1 MTNPEETAA
10 PAHSRRGF
18 VVGIL
23 LCVVATAFEAMA
35 VLTAMPA
42 AAKDLG
48 GLDYYAWTF
57 TGFVIAQLGLSPD
70 DAHLFLQAQ
79 AYAQNRPMADV
90 AEDILERRTGY
101 VLHETTIEDRP

>member
-35 VLTAMPA
+35 VLTAMRA
-42 AAKDLG
+42 AAKGLG
-48 GLDYYAWTF
+48 GLVYYAWAC
-57 TGFVIAQLGLSPD
+57 TGTRWMHRPTRHAMAQNCP
-70 DAHLFLQAQ
+70 AQ
-79 AYAQNRPMADV
+79 AVTLTTQTTA
-90 AEDILERRTGY
+90 ILPW
-101 VLHETTIEDRP
+101 TT